1 MFDTFKNKITM
12 TEGDYGVSLPIH
24 FIDAGF
30 ESNDSIKVTIMVDS
44 DTSIEKTYTEIVDDT
59 IDFSLT
65 EAESNLLPVGF
76 YLYSIEWYQDGVF
89 KDCILEKSPFVVSE
103 RV

>member
-30 ESNDSIKVTIMVDS
+30 ETNDSIKVTIMVDS
-44 DTSIEKTYTEIVDDT
+44 DTSIEKTYTDIVDDT

-65 EAESNLLPVGF
+65 QAETNQLPVGF

-89 KDCILEKSPFVVSE
+89 KDCILEKSPFVVSA

>member
-1 MFDTFKNKITM
+1 MFETFKYKITM

-30 ESNDSIKVTIMVDS
+30 ESSDSIKVTIMVDS
-44 DTSIEKTYTEIVDDT
+44 ETSIEKTYTEIVDDT

-65 EAESNLLPVGF
+65 ESESKLLPVGF

>member
-1 MFDTFKNKITM
+1 MFDTFKYKITM
-12 TEGDYGVSLPIH
+12 TEGDYGVSIPIH
-24 FIDAGF
+24 FIDAEF
-30 ESNDSIKVTIMVDS
+30 ESDDSVKVTIMVDS
-44 DTSIEKTYTEIVDDT
+44 ETKIEKTYTNIVDDT